1 MVVKLS
7 GGRRGEERRE
17 EGEDVVA
24 VTCVENMQGGEE
36 KRGDEE
42 GGGRFDAAGASL
54 LTNWPEI
61 FWRRGGQTFNP
72 LPSIQSGQFER
83 GHTSPLLSSLSIA
96 R

>member
-1 MVVKLS
+1 MLLLLRVWKTC
-7 GGRRGEERRE
+7 RGEKKRE
-17 EGEDVVA
+17 GKKKV
-24 VTCVENMQGGEE
+24 
-36 KRGDEE
+36 E
-42 GGGRFDAAGASL
+42 GGFDAAGASL